1 MIAFI
6 QVLSDLGWKNAKN
19 VQMETC
25 WGAGDTGRF
34 HQCAAEIVALAPD
47 VILAAD
53 AVRPVSGL
61 FCGHDRG
68 GPIKVVFT
76 SRGRSSRLNHAVR
89 ACWA

>member
-1 MIAFI
+1 LIAFI
-6 QVLSDLGWKNAKN
+6 QALSDLGWKNTKN
-19 VQMETC
+19 VQIETC

-53 AVRPVSGL
+53 
-61 FCGHDRG
+61 

-76 SRGRSSRLNHAVR
+76 LPRHIIALEPRGKGLAGHNSAISVRGRE
-89 ACWA
+89 